1 MIEIKRNLK
10 KKLPRGIPAY
20 EQYFP
25 QLKLEIVPLPSYEEI
40 QPYLKLIVAKD
51 APVLCSAKLANADYL
66 ITGDKKDFGKL
77 QQSDE
82 LPYKIIWPIEFV
94 NSVLPGLIKKMM

>member
-20 EQYFP
+20 KQYLP
-25 QLKLEIVPLPSYEEI
+25 RLKLDIVPLPSYEEI
-40 QPYLKLIVAKD
+40 QPYLKIIVAKD

-66 ITGDKKDFGKL
+66 ITGDKKDFKEL
-77 QQSDE
+77 KQLDD
-82 LPYKIIWPIEFV
+82 LPYKIIWPSDFV
-94 NSVLPGLIKKMM
+94 NSMLPELIKKMM